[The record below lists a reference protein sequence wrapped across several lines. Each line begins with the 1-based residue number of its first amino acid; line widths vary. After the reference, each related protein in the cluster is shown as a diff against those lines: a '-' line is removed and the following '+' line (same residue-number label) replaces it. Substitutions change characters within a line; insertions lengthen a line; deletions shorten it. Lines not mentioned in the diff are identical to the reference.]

1 MESRRS
7 IKISFEHL
15 AAVVSVVAADVAA
28 VAAVDVVGT
37 AAVAVV
43 N

>member
-15 AAVVSVVAADVAA
+15 AAAVVVAAVVDDVVVVA
-28 VAAVDVVGT
+28 VAVAVDV
-37 AAVAVV
+37 

>member
-1 MESRRS
+1 LESRRS

-15 AAVVSVVAADVAA
+15 AAVVPVVAAA